1 PGPPYPPQLL
11 TPSKLRGRALGAS
24 GGLRPGPSGGLRDPV
39 TPTSPTV
46 SVTGA
51 GTDGLLALR
60 ACSGP
65 PTAGV
70 AGGPVAV
77 EPEVPQV
84 PLPTASS
91 LPRKL
96 LPWEEGPGPPPPPL
110 PGPLAQPQAS
120 ALASVKASIISELS
134 SKLQQFGGS
143 SAAGGALPWARGGSG
158 GSGDSHHGGASYVPE
173 RTSSL
178 QRQSIE

>member
-1 PGPPYPPQLL
+1 MR
-11 TPSKLRGRALGAS
+11 RGRGRTLGS
-24 GGLRPGPSGGLRDPV
+24 VQDRRIWKKVCPGEERG
-39 TPTSPTV
+39 
-46 SVTGA
+46 
-51 GTDGLLALR
+51 
-60 ACSGP
+60 
-65 PTAGV
+65 
-70 AGGPVAV
+70 
-77 EPEVPQV
+77 Q
-84 PLPTASS
+84 
-91 LPRKL
+91 L

-120 ALASVKASIISELS
+120 ALATVKASIISELS

-178 QRQSIE
+178 QRQR